1 MRLSSRATQ
10 AVVGLLLV
18 GLASVGVSPSTAQPA
33 AAIETVR
40 EQRIVGGKDTDIRS
54 VPWQVFVYRD
64 APGDGGYI
72 CGGSFISTRWI
83 ITAAHCVTDE
93 VGAVV
98 PTAELTVYSGMSN
111 LLKTNA
117 SHESLVTQIQ
127 PHPGYSAANVIND
140 IALVELASPV
150 TFGSKRSAITLPFD
164 ADATT
169 WPAHKTAVKISG
181 WGRVSTNG
189 SSPNVLRSATINVK
203 GGPLDPWSCGEW
215 SLASQ
220 YDPVQNLCA
229 GWKRNGKDIC
239 QGDSGGPYAIKV
251 SGLWT
256 LAGVTSF
263 NSGQCG
269 KSALPGIA
277 VRVTTFRDWLIPP
290 PPGNLTWTYS
300 DPLDT
305 SATLTWTAP
314 LNTAILG
321 NNGYYIE
328 KSMNNGTTW
337 TATSEGIVP
346 IGVTTSDRMCD
357 VAAGENW
364 VLATKTNS
372 RGRSVSLKVAQSA
385 VWRVAAVNAVNKNL
399 GPYLWADESGP
410 FLDRGLDVPDVP
422 SNFNVLDTGDAEI
435 TFGWDEPISLHG
447 SAISEYRIYRER
459 PGKRPQL
466 MGSVT
471 NAALSETVSTRVRS
485 GSYPLSSYFVI
496 AVNNQGKSD
505 GSNTVAAYAENY

>member
-1 MRLSSRATQ
+1 MRLSSPAAR

-18 GLASVGVSPSTAQPA
+18 GLASAGVSPSTAIPSTAIPA
-33 AAIETVR
+33 TGIETVR

-64 APGDGGYI
+64 APGPGGYI

-98 PTAELTVYSGMSN
+98 PAAELTVYSGMSN
-111 LLKTNA
+111 LLKKNA
-117 SHESLVTQIQ
+117 SHQSLVTQIQ

-150 TFGSKRSAITLPFD
+150 TFGSKRAAITLPFD
-164 ADATT
+164 ADATA
-169 WPAHKTAVKISG
+169 WPANKTPVKISG

-189 SSPNVLRSATINVK
+189 SSPNVLRSAIINVK

-215 SLASQ
+215 SLAAQ

-277 VRVTTFRDWLIPP
+277 VRITSFRNWLIPP

-314 LNTAILG
+314 PDTAILD

-357 VAAGENW
+357 VAAGCIF
-364 VLATKTNS
+364 
-372 RGRSVSLKVAQSA
+372 RI
-385 VWRVAAVNAVNKNL
+385 AAVTDVNQDL
-399 GPYLWADESGP
+399 GPYRFSSIP
-410 FLDRGLDVPDVP
+410 SQPRGVKVVRKSAQYVTLSWQPP
-422 SNFNVLDTGDAEI
+422 SR
-435 TFGWDEPISLHG
+435 TFE
-447 SAISEYRIYRER
+447 SAIQDYQVYWAASSIGVFTAVPGTVTSELKFKFLKPASGKLYYVVRARNAVDI
-459 PGKRPQL
+459 PGDDY
-466 MGSVT
+466 GAS
-471 NAALSETVSTRVRS
+471 STA
-485 GSYPLSSYFVI
+485 I
-496 AVNNQGKSD
+496 AVR
-505 GSNTVAAYAENY
+505 

>member
-1 MRLSSRATQ
+1 MRLSSPAAR

-18 GLASVGVSPSTAQPA
+18 GLASVGVSPSTAIPSKG
-33 AAIETVR
+33 IETVR
-40 EQRIVGGKDTDIRS
+40 EQRIVGGIDTDIRS

-64 APGDGGYI
+64 APGPGGYI

-127 PHPGYSAANVIND
+127 PHPGYSAATVVND

-181 WGRVSTNG
+181 WGRVSTDG

-203 GGPLDPWSCGEW
+203 GGPLDASKCGEW

-251 SGLWT
+251 NGLWT

-263 NSGQCG
+263 NAGQCG

-277 VRVTTFRDWLIPP
+277 VRITSFRNWLIPP
-290 PPGNLTWTYS
+290 PPENLTWTYS

-314 LNTAILG
+314 PDTAILG

-337 TATSEGIVP
+337 TATTEGIAS
-346 IGVTTSDRMCD
+346 IGVTTSDRACD
-357 VAAGENW
+357 VAAGCIFRIAAVTDVNQD
-364 VLATKTNS
+364 VGPYRFS
-372 RGRSVSLKVAQSA
+372 SIPSQPRSVKVVRKSAQFVTLSWQPPSRIFEGTIQDYQVYWSTSAGGVFTAVSGTVTPALKFKFLKPA
-385 VWRVAAVNAVNKNL
+385 
-399 GPYLWADESGP
+399 SGKLYYVVRARSTVDIP
-410 FLDRGLDVPDVP
+410 
-422 SNFNVLDTGDAEI
+422 GDDYGA
-435 TFGWDEPISLHG
+435 S
-447 SAISEYRIYRER
+447 
-459 PGKRPQL
+459 
-466 MGSVT
+466 
-471 NAALSETVSTRVRS
+471 STA
-485 GSYPLSSYFVI
+485 I
-496 AVNNQGKSD
+496 AVR
-505 GSNTVAAYAENY
+505 

>member
-1 MRLSSRATQ
+1 MRLSSRGTR

-64 APGDGGYI
+64 APGPGGYI

-98 PTAELTVYSGMSN
+98 PAAELKVYSGMSN
-111 LLKTNA
+111 LLKRNA

-127 PHPGYSAANVIND
+127 PHPGYSSANVIND

-169 WPAHKTAVKISG
+169 WPANKTAVKISG

-215 SLASQ
+215 SLAAQ

-277 VRVTTFRDWLIPP
+277 VRITSFRNWLIPP

-314 LNTAILG
+314 PDTAILG

-337 TATSEGIVP
+337 TATSGGIVP

-357 VAAGENW
+357 VAAGCIF
-364 VLATKTNS
+364 
-372 RGRSVSLKVAQSA
+372 RI
-385 VWRVAAVNAVNKNL
+385 AAVTDVNQDL
-399 GPYLWADESGP
+399 GPYRFSSI
-410 FLDRGLDVPDVP
+410 P
-422 SNFNVLDTGDAEI
+422 SQPRSVKVVRKSAQYVTLSWQPPSR
-435 TFGWDEPISLHG
+435 TFE
-447 SAISEYRIYRER
+447 SAIQDYQVYWSSSAGGVITAVPGTVTSELKFKFLKPASGKLYYVVRARNAVDI
-459 PGKRPQL
+459 PGDDY
-466 MGSVT
+466 GAS
-471 NAALSETVSTRVRS
+471 STA
-485 GSYPLSSYFVI
+485 I
-496 AVNNQGKSD
+496 AVR
-505 GSNTVAAYAENY
+505 

>member
-1 MRLSSRATQ
+1 
-10 AVVGLLLV
+10 VGLLLV

-64 APGDGGYI
+64 APGPGGYI

-98 PTAELTVYSGMSN
+98 PAAELKVYSGMSN
-111 LLKTNA
+111 LLKRNA

-127 PHPGYSAANVIND
+127 PHPGYSSANVIND

-150 TFGSKRSAITLPFD
+150 TFGSRRAAITLPFD

-169 WPAHKTAVKISG
+169 WPANKTPVKISG

-215 SLASQ
+215 SLAAQ

-277 VRVTTFRDWLIPP
+277 VRITSFRNWLIPP

-314 LNTAILG
+314 PDTAILG

-337 TATSEGIVP
+337 TATSGGIVP

-357 VAAGENW
+357 VAAGCIF
-364 VLATKTNS
+364 
-372 RGRSVSLKVAQSA
+372 RI
-385 VWRVAAVNAVNKNL
+385 AAVTDVNQDL
-399 GPYLWADESGP
+399 GPYRFSSI
-410 FLDRGLDVPDVP
+410 P
-422 SNFNVLDTGDAEI
+422 SQPRSVKVVRKSAQYVTLSWQPPSR
-435 TFGWDEPISLHG
+435 TFE
-447 SAISEYRIYRER
+447 SAIQDYQVYWSSSAGGVITAVPGTVTSELKFKFLKPASGKLYYVVRARNAVDI
-459 PGKRPQL
+459 PGDDY
-466 MGSVT
+466 GAS
-471 NAALSETVSTRVRS
+471 STA
-485 GSYPLSSYFVI
+485 I
-496 AVNNQGKSD
+496 AVR
-505 GSNTVAAYAENY
+505 